1 MIDRRGRLFGL
12 INIVDAAVL
21 AALVVAIGV
30 GMLAYRSMTLP
41 PPRID
46 ALTPAVVSDAA
57 ATVEIHGAH
66 LPPFARVVL
75 SEAGRPPTVSATEPA
90 AVRAPVPLE
99 ATVQTVGASVMTVKL
114 PPLTEGGYDVYF
126 FDADRQIGLLPAA
139 LTMKKT
145 APRRAEIEVLVRF
158 HVYDDQL
165 WTVTGTDRLLW
176 TAPGDEPLADRTGRM
191 PDAARVIEVRR
202 GAEVDEVQM
211 RLAKYPGED
220 PTFFLGRRRPRR
232 IVDVRLRV
240 PVLEIAPGRWEYRH
254 RRVRAGE
261 PFAFDAAYHLEGEVI
276 WMNEPD

>member
-21 AALVVAIGV
+21 AALAIAIGV
-30 GMLAYRSMTLP
+30 GIVAFRSMTLP

-46 ALTPAVVSDAA
+46 ELTPAVVSDAA
-57 ATVEIHGAH
+57 AIVEIHGAY

-90 AVRAPVPLE
+90 AVRAAVPLE
-99 ATVQTVGASVMTVKL
+99 ARVQTVGATVMRVKL
-114 PPLTEGGYDVYF
+114 PPLTEGRYDVYF
-126 FDADRQIGLLPAA
+126 FDADHQIALLPAA
-139 LTMKKT
+139 LTMKM
-145 APRRAEIEVLVRF
+145 AVPRHAEIEVLARF
-158 HVYDDQL
+158 HVYDDQI

-176 TAPGDEPLADRTGRM
+176 TAPGDETLADREGRT

-220 PTFFLGRRRPRR
+220 PMFFLGRRRSRR

-240 PVLEIAPGRWEYRH
+240 PALEVAPGRWEYRH

>member
-21 AALVVAIGV
+21 AALVVAVGV
-30 GMLAYRSMTLP
+30 GIVAYRSLTLP

-46 ALTPAVVSDAA
+46 RLTPAVVTDAA
-57 ATVEIHGAH
+57 ATVEVHGAY

-99 ATVQTVGASVMTVKL
+99 ATVQTVGASVMRLRL
-114 PPLTEGGYDVYF
+114 PPLTEGRYDVYF
-126 FDADRQIGLLPAA
+126 FDADHQIGVLPAA
-139 LTMKKT
+139 LTMKMA
-145 APRRAEIEVLVRF
+145 APRRADIEVLARF
-158 HVYDDQL
+158 HVYDDQI

-176 TAPGDEPLADRTGRM
+176 TAPGDEKLAEPGGRP

-220 PTFFLGRRRPRR
+220 PVFFFGRRRPRR
-232 IVDVRLRV
+232 VVDVRLRV
-240 PVLEIAPGRWEYRH
+240 PAIEVAPGRWEYRH

-276 WMNEPD
+276 WMSVE

>member
-12 INIVDAAVL
+12 INIVDAGVL
-21 AALVVAIGV
+21 AALAMAIGV
-30 GMLAYRSMTLP
+30 GIVAFRSMTLP

-46 ALTPAVVSDAA
+46 ELTPAVVSDAA
-57 ATVEIHGAH
+57 AIVEIHGAH
-66 LPPFARVVL
+66 VPPFARVVL
-75 SEAGRPPTVSATEPA
+75 SEAGRPPAVSATEPA

-99 ATVQTVGASVMTVKL
+99 AKVQTVGATVMRVKL
-114 PPLTEGGYDVYF
+114 PPLTEGRYDVYF
-126 FDADRQIGLLPAA
+126 FDADHQIAVLPAA
-139 LTMKKT
+139 LTMKM
-145 APRRAEIEVLVRF
+145 AVPRRAEIEVLARF

-176 TAPGDEPLADRTGRM
+176 TAPGDEPLANPNGRT

-202 GAEVDEVQM
+202 GAEVEEVQM

-220 PTFFLGRRRPRR
+220 PTFFLGRRRSRR
-232 IVDVRLRV
+232 IVDVRLQV
-240 PVLEIAPGRWEYRH
+240 PALEVAPGRWEYRH
-254 RRVRAGE
+254 RRLRAGE